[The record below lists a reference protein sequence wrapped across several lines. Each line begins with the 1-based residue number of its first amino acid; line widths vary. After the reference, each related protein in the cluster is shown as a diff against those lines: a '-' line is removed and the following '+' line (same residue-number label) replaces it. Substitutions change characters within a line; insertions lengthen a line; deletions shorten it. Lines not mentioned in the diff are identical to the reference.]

1 MLSWDTNWKKGVT
14 ALDYRIIS
22 IFIPLVVI
30 ILAGLTKRVIP
41 SLITGVLTGGI
52 LLAKGNIIQGVVLA
66 LEHLIKSVA
75 KEDSI
80 YIIFFLFIFGAF
92 GEIMKVS
99 GGIKGFTEL
108 TSKHVKTEKGALGA
122 VWLVTPVTFIDCC
135 FHGIASGMIGKA
147 LIDKVKG
154 SKRKF
159 AFVLNVT
166 SCLLIILIPFGT
178 TYVGYIM
185 GVIGSA
191 FTNAGLNQSPYT
203 IYLYSIPYNFYSI
216 IMILISIGVIFFGLG
231 FDRELKLTDGK
242 NHSEENGHH
251 HHEAHEQSEFAEKV
265 PPRPLNLIIPLGLLI
280 SLTFFFLWY
289 TGRGGG
295 KGFMGAIMSAD
306 FEKAIFIA
314 GTVTIIITSI
324 LYVFQ
329 KIPMSIIESNFLA
342 GGNEMMP
349 PIVVLVLSWG
359 LSSIVKDLG
368 FVGFITGVIG
378 PKIPVFLIPASIFLL
393 GCFASYFMGSAW
405 GTWALIMPIAVPL
418 SVSTNSNLA
427 LVIGA
432 VLAGG
437 ALGDNTS
444 PLGETAILSSTIAEI
459 PLMEHV
465 KSQMPYS
472 AVGILI
478 STILFIV
485 FAVI

>member
-1 MLSWDTNWKKGVT
+1 M
-14 ALDYRIIS
+14 DYRLIS

-30 ILAGLTKRVIP
+30 ILAAFTKRVIP
-41 SLITGVLTGGI
+41 SLITGVIIGGI
-52 LLAKGNIIQGVVLA
+52 FLAKGNLIQGIVLA
-66 LEHLIKSVA
+66 MERLVKSVA
-75 KEDSI
+75 NEDNV

-108 TSKHVKTEKGALGA
+108 TGKYVKTEKGALGT

-135 FHGIASGMIGKA
+135 FHGIAAGTISKA

-154 SKRKF
+154 SKRKL

-191 FTNAGLNQSPYT
+191 FSNAGLNQSPYSV
-203 IYLYSIPYNFYSI
+203 YLKSIPYNFYAI
-216 IMILISIGVIFFGLG
+216 VMILISIGVILFGLG
-231 FDRELKLTDGK
+231 FDRELKLVEGK
-242 NHSEENGHH
+242 KHSEESGHH

-280 SLTFFFLWY
+280 ILTFFFLWY
-289 TGRGGG
+289 TGRDGGT
-295 KGFMGAIMSAD
+295 GFVGAVMNAD
-306 FEKAIFIA
+306 FEKSIFIA

-324 LYVFQ
+324 FYVFQ
-329 KIPMSIIESNFLA
+329 KIPMSMIESNFLA

-368 FVGFITGVIG
+368 FVEFITSVIG
-378 PKIPVFLIPASIFLL
+378 PKIPVFLIPAAIFLL
-393 GCFASYFMGSAW
+393 GCFTSYFMGSAW

-418 SVSTNSNLA
+418 ALSTNSNLA

-437 ALGDNTS
+437 ALGDNIS

-465 KSQMPYS
+465 KSQLPYS
-472 AVGILI
+472 IVGII
-478 STILFIV
+478 VSSVLFVI

>member
-1 MLSWDTNWKKGVT
+1 M
-14 ALDYRIIS
+14 DYKIIS
-22 IFIPLVVI
+22 IFIPIVVI
-30 ILAGLTKRVIP
+30 ILAGFTKRVIP
-41 SLITGVLTGGI
+41 SLITGVIIGGI
-52 LLAKGNIIQGVVLA
+52 LLAKGNIIQGIVLA

-75 KEDSI
+75 NEDSI

-92 GEIMKVS
+92 GEIMKIS
-99 GGIKGFTEL
+99 GGIKGFVKL
-108 TSKHVKTEKGALGA
+108 TSKYVKTEKGALG
-122 VWLVTPVTFIDCC
+122 VLWLVTPVTFIDCC
-135 FHGIASGMIGKA
+135 FHGIASGTIGKA
-147 LIDKVKG
+147 LIEKVNG

-185 GVIGSA
+185 GVISSA
-191 FTNAGLNQSPYT
+191 FTNAGLNQSPYS
-203 IYLYSIPYNFYSI
+203 IYLHSIPYNFYSI
-216 IMILISIGVIFFGLG
+216 IMILISIGVILFGLG
-231 FDRELKLTDGK
+231 FDREIKLTEEK
-242 NHSEENGHH
+242 NYSEESGHH
-251 HHEAHEQSEFAEKV
+251 HHEAHEQSEFDEKI

-289 TGRGGG
+289 TGRNGGN
-295 KGFMGAIMSAD
+295 GFMGAIMNAD
-306 FEKAIFIA
+306 FEKSIFIA

-324 LYVFQ
+324 FYAFQ
-329 KIPMSIIESNFLA
+329 KIPMSVIESNFLA

-349 PIVVLVLSWG
+349 PILVLILSWG

-368 FVGFITGVIG
+368 FVEFITSIIG
-378 PKIPVFLIPASIFLL
+378 PRIPVILIPAAIFLL

-418 SVSTNSNLA
+418 AVSANSNLA

-465 KSQMPYS
+465 KSQLPYS
-472 AVGILI
+472 VVGVLI
-478 STILFIV
+478 STILFIA
-485 FAVI
+485 FAII